1 MYSFVLT
8 DLCCPADLGEP
19 HEVAEAAAKAGL
31 QSVVYVSDGA
41 ASLPDEATIKD
52 IASDPSL
59 ATLHPGV
66 AVRGPGF
73 GYVILVENW
82 SDSPLLAALDG
93 MNQPEVIERAAHDAG
108 GCAIPVS
115 PRQGPDGEV
124 FRQVVAPSGVS
135 QVGTV
140 AYVAGGTYMGRDL
153 DVEDTAA
160 AKRRVLA
167 GTGPYGAREDLG
179 RFATLF
185 PVTPGDLAA
194 LINALNSGLGLS
206 LELGDRSSSAPPK
219 PEKTRRRRRKRSG
232 RRRKQARE
240 GEDGATASGGDGE
253 ATPEGNGS

>member
-1 MYSFVLT
+1 
-8 DLCCPADLGEP
+8 LGAP
-19 HEVAEAAAKAGL
+19 REVAEAAAKAGL
-31 QSVVYVSDGA
+31 QSVVYVADGA

-73 GYVILVENW
+73 GFVILVENW

-93 MNQPEVIERAAHDAG
+93 MSQPEAIERAAHEAG

-124 FRQVVAPSGVS
+124 FRQVVAPSGAS
-135 QVGTV
+135 RVGTV

-167 GTGPYGAREDLG
+167 GTGPYGTREDLG

-185 PVTPGDLAA
+185 PVMPGDLAA
-194 LINALNSGLGLS
+194 LINALNNGLGLS
-206 LELGDRSSSAPPK
+206 LELGDSGNAPPK

-240 GEDGATASGGDGE
+240 GEDGAAASDE
-253 ATPEGNGS
+253 ATPEGNDS